1 MSRRT
6 GVPAPSPR
14 RGHTPITLFLPLVLP
29 FAVLAGVAVFAA
41 LTPYDRSVTASP
53 GRPGALVWGDGI
65 FANRCE
71 LKAWLKQ
78 HGVSYSVWVH
88 QHPAAVH
95 LVTHQSQKH
104 RLRRRALPVS
114 GVLGANSPPHAIK
127 PRLATAKSGKS
138 PSSPSGTAGLTMRFP
153 FGAEYL
159 LAILSFL
166 GLSGA
171 LVPRALLD
179 RFALSP
185 RIAELRLPMAV
196 VGLAILC
203 GMALALLS

>member
-1 MSRRT
+1 
-6 GVPAPSPR
+6 
-14 RGHTPITLFLPLVLP
+14 
-29 FAVLAGVAVFAA
+29 
-41 LTPYDRSVTASP
+41 
-53 GRPGALVWGDGI
+53 
-65 FANRCE
+65 
-71 LKAWLKQ
+71 
-78 HGVSYSVWVH
+78 
-88 QHPAAVH
+88 
-95 LVTHQSQKH
+95 
-104 RLRRRALPVS
+104 
-114 GVLGANSPPHAIK
+114 
-127 PRLATAKSGKS
+127 
-138 PSSPSGTAGLTMRFP
+138 MRFP